1 MKLSAVLLAGGKSRR
16 MGQDKAAIFFRG
28 SPLWQR
34 QLDLLRKLEPE
45 QLFVSAKTD
54 PLWRPVDVE
63 FVADAQPSR
72 GPLSGIA
79 AALPCAASDH
89 LLALAIDMPFM
100 SDDYLRKLFEK
111 TQPGYGVVPMI
122 DNRAEPLSAIYP
134 RDVAVD
140 FIHALAG
147 NNFSLQPLV
156 AKLIAAEKLHPVQV
170 SAKDRA
176 FFRNLNEPADL
187 DAH

>member
-16 MGQDKAAIFFRG
+16 MGRDKAAILFRD

-45 QLFVSAKTD
+45 RLFVSAQTD
-54 PLWRPVDVE
+54 PAWRPVDVE

-79 AALPCAASDH
+79 AALSRTASEH
-89 LLALAIDMPFM
+89 LLALATDMPFM
-100 SDDYLRKLFEK
+100 TGDYLRELFK
-111 TQPGYGVVPMI
+111 QTQPGCGAVPMI

-134 RDVAVD
+134 REA
-140 FIHALAG
+140 HAEFASALSG
-147 NNFSLQPLV
+147 DNFSLQSLV
-156 AKLIAAEKLHPVQV
+156 AKLIAAGKLQAVQV
-170 SAKDRA
+170 SAEEQA
-176 FFRNLNEPADL
+176 LFRNLNEPADL
-187 DAH
+187 DAG